1 MDDDLT
7 DITEGMTDLG
17 EEMSKTGCES
27 WVGMMIKWFSGKLP
41 LI

>member
-27 WVGMMIKWFSGKLP
+27 
-41 LI
+41 